1 MKLRVGEEKESD
13 LEFRVRRGQMRARE
27 RRGAIEEREVVE
39 FVAEGNRRGGRVRGE
54 DAGGEEKEN

>member
-39 FVAEGNRRGGRVRGE
+39 FVEEGNRRGGRVRGE
-54 DAGGEEKEN
+54 DTGGEEKEN